1 MAYTYRIENENQIIV
16 WIDKDGHQTLRQ
28 PHHPNAYMSAP
39 WASEEEAENWA
50 IAKIAELEA
59 EQISI
64 QTQQEK
70 LDRILELLEQ
80 SAN

>member
-1 MAYTYRIENENQIIV
+1 MALSYRIDTTNGIVV
-16 WIDKDGHQTLRQ
+16 WIDKDGYQILRQ
-28 PHHPNAYMSAP
+28 PHHPQAYMNAP

-50 IAKIAELEA
+50 VAKIAELEA
-59 EQISI
+59 EQLSI